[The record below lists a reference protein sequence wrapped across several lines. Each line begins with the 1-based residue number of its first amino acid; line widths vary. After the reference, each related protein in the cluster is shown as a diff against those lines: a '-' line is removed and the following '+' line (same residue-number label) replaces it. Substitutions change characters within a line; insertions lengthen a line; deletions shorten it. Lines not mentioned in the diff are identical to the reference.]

1 MLIASDKRVT
11 KHARNLTKGAI
22 LAMLLVL
29 GSVGAALP
37 DGTTASGQPSS
48 DIAATPPT
56 EMAAAAPVGGGMS
69 RPAAYAQAAALSA
82 VGARLFRDFRLS
94 GSGKLACSSCHDPAH
109 AFAPANGLAVQMG
122 GTDLHQPGVRA
133 VPTLMYLQ
141 AVPQFSE
148 HFFDNED
155 EADES
160 VDNGPT
166 GGLTWDGR
174 ADSKS
179 DQARIPLLSS
189 FEMANVSADAVVD
202 AAEKAGYVA
211 QLQRILA
218 PAPLGTTAQKFDAV
232 LKALEVYQQDPATFY
247 PYSSKYDAYLA
258 GKAVLT
264 PQEQRGLTAFSDPDK
279 GNCSS
284 CHISERANDG
294 TPPQFTDFGLIAIGL
309 PRNRAIPAN
318 KNPAYVDL
326 GVCGPLRT
334 DMKDHS
340 DYCGLFKTPTL
351 RNVATRKTF
360 FHNGI
365 FHTLR
370 DAVAFYAT
378 RDSDPGRWY
387 PHRADG
393 TIAKFNDLPQRYWP
407 NLNTDPPFDGRK
419 PGDKPALTDAE
430 TDDIVA
436 FLQTLTDG
444 YRPAQ

>member
-11 KHARNLTKGAI
+11 RRARNLTKNAI
-22 LAMLLVL
+22 LALLLVL
-29 GSVGAALP
+29 GSAETALP
-37 DGTTASGQPSS
+37 DGLTTGGQSSG
-48 DIAATPPT
+48 DIPEKAPT
-56 EMAAAAPVGGGMS
+56 EMAAAAPVDGGMS
-69 RPAAYAQAAALSA
+69 RPAAYAQAKALSA
-82 VGARLFRDFRLS
+82 VGARLFLDPRLS

-109 AFAPANGLAVQMG
+109 AFAPANDLPVQMG
-122 GTDLHQPGVRA
+122 GTDLHQPGIRA

-189 FEMANVSADAVVD
+189 FEMANVSADAVVE

-211 QLQRILA
+211 ELQRILA
-218 PAPLGTTAQKFDAV
+218 PAPLGNKTQKFDAV

-318 KNPAYVDL
+318 QNPAYVDL

-334 DMKDHS
+334 DMKDHP

-393 TIAKFNDLPQRYWP
+393 TVAKFNDLPQRYWP

-419 PGDKPALTDAE
+419 PGDKPTLTDAE

-444 YRPAQ
+444 YRVAQ